1 MGKRFILSE
10 DEKLNIRDLYKGLIN
25 EQPTPA
31 PTPTNRMMRPGR
43 PDDMRPGRP
52 DDEARQGKKPTPGRI
67 TLPIADEFCD
77 VLCGKAQL
85 KKGAEGELV
94 ELFQQA
100 LVNCNQLLDDSF
112 VDGDFG
118 DNTRE
123 AVREFQRRHGLTVDG
138 GIGKETS
145 SKMCQLGCLDRQ
157 LCSTCPCSGG
167 KEDGGMV
174 GPIMGDIPVEGR
186 VGVDCE
192 QVHKCISEF
201 MEGLTEDFCV
211 DEDKVRGLIKCVGLG
226 KCFEEGLKKQI
237 PGTGGMKK
245 TIDV

>member
-25 EQPTPA
+25 EQPTVT
-31 PTPTNRMMRPGR
+31 PTPVYGIMRPGR
-43 PDDMRPGRP
+43 PE
-52 DDEARQGKKPTPGRI
+52 DETRQGKKPIPGRI
-67 TLPIADEFCD
+67 TLPIAKEFCD

-94 ELFQQA
+94 EVFQQA
-100 LVNCNQLLDDSF
+100 LVNCSMQSLDGSF

-118 DNTRE
+118 DKTKE

-145 SKMCQLGCLDRQ
+145 SKMCQLGCLNSE
-157 LCSTCPCSGG
+157 LCSSCPCSGG

>member
-25 EQPTPA
+25 EQPTDRQDP
-31 PTPTNRMMRPGR
+31 PRYYKEPGR
-43 PDDMRPGRP
+43 PNRPEDGIRT
-52 DDEARQGKKPTPGRI
+52 DKKPTPGRI
-67 TLPIADEFCD
+67 TLPIAKEFCD

-94 ELFQQA
+94 EVFQQA
-100 LVNCNQLLDDSF
+100 LVNCSMQSLDNSF

-118 DNTRE
+118 DKTRE

-145 SKMCQLGCLDRQ
+145 SKMCQLGCLDSQ

-226 KCFEEGLKKQI
+226 KCFEEGLNKKL

>member
-25 EQPTPA
+25 EQQTRREDPP
-31 PTPTNRMMRPGR
+31 RYYKEPGR
-43 PDDMRPGRP
+43 PNRP
-52 DDEARQGKKPTPGRI
+52 DDEIRTDKKPTPGRI
-67 TLPIADEFCD
+67 TLPIADKFCD

-94 ELFQQA
+94 EVFQQA
-100 LVNCNQLLDDSF
+100 LVNCSMQSLDNSF

-118 DNTRE
+118 DKTRE

-145 SKMCQLGCLDRQ
+145 SKMCQLGCLDSQ